1 MIQQKC
7 KQFTESF
14 NKLPSSLLN
23 VEELNVVTGVSLR
36 KSVFHRWRHPRT
48 PEHDVSHFL
57 LQKPPNSTQGLN

>member
-14 NKLPSSLLN
+14 NKLLSSLLN
-23 VEELNVVTGVSLR
+23 FEELNVVTGVPLR
-36 KSVFHRWRHPRT
+36 KSHKWRHPRT